1 MGKLFVVAQLLLSK
15 VAGDAFEPST
25 TWSQETQGDHAS
37 QRQSVHFSAINR
49 MFQPPVN
56 RLLLL
61 IQFDERA
68 QE

>member
-15 VAGDAFEPST
+15 VAGDAFAPST

-37 QRQSVHFSAINR
+37 QRQLVYFLAIHR

-56 RLLLL
+56 RLSLL
-61 IQFDERA
+61 IQFDDRA
-68 QE
+68 

>member
-1 MGKLFVVAQLLLSK
+1 MGKLFVVAQPLLLK
-15 VAGDAFEPST
+15 VAGDAFAPST
-25 TWSQETQGDHAS
+25 TWSQETQGGHAS
-37 QRQSVHFSAINR
+37 QRQLVHFLAINR

-68 QE
+68 HE